1 MLRMI
6 QKDNLENL
14 LQYFIYLIKFQDVD
28 DLKKIADL
36 KEKQFAANLK
46 NLQEEIDE
54 KNSIIKEL
62 QANLQTKDE

>member
-1 MLRMI
+1 
-6 QKDNLENL
+6 
-14 LQYFIYLIKFQDVD
+14 
-28 DLKKIADL
+28 L

>member
-14 LQYFIYLIKFQDVD
+14 LRYLIYLIKFQDVD

-54 KNSIIKEL
+54 KNSIIREL